1 MGLWHVRFPK
11 FRNKRIGRVLQI
23 YSFIIIVDIEQ
34 TALSK
39 EAWRLILMRVQ
50 HNITYPCQYRNK
62 YQTTRNHVSFA
73 YRKSC

>member
-39 EAWRLILMRVQ
+39 EAWRL
-50 HNITYPCQYRNK
+50 NESAKQY
-62 YQTTRNHVSFA
+62 TISL
-73 YRKSC
+73 SI